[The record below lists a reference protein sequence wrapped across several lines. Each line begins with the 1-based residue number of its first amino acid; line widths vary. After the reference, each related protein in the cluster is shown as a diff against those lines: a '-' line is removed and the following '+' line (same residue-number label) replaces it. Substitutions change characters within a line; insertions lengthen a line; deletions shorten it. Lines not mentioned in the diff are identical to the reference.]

1 LILFDKFRSFLLF
14 FVLISAALLAREDVL
29 VVKGY
34 LGHEEMGPIFN
45 EVEKIKETVG
55 GKVIVQLSSSSGDFQ
70 EVFSLAQNLF
80 ELRNNNDKLIVV
92 YIQGRAVGPAAIIPF
107 VADEVL
113 VTPFVAWGDIPY
125 GVKYE
130 FDWYRARSMVKGL
143 INQSLE
149 RAPVLM
155 QLADAM
161 IDPHY
166 QLIYE
171 KGRPILER
179 EGSKHFEPLILNLKG
194 MKSLGLVS
202 LVISDEEFD
211 REYFPDKSAKDI
223 AHLYEG
229 IVTDYVTPAELQARL
244 QKHIRYSDTEENLI
258 GYLQLSPDH
267 PIRQST
273 YLYFKFA
280 LEEFKKRKVRFV
292 LLNINTPGGEVLSS
306 LKMVDLLQKMDL
318 EHGIPIIAYIDDWAV
333 SAGAMIAYACRF
345 IFVNPSSLMGAAEP
359 VLSKQEGGMET
370 APEKVNSALRAE
382 FSNLASFYGRNELL
396 AQGMVDKDMI
406 LVIRNHQI
414 VKLDSETEIRSGG
427 SNPDILVSGRG
438 KLLTLNSKQ
447 LIDLGVAD
455 YLIEHPSTYF
465 EKQENEKLSWPAKKM
480 PIFQQPY
487 LEKIPHAVMISFEDW
502 RITFFTVLSNP
513 VIMSLLFIGLVI
525 GFYIEINT
533 PGFGIPGSIGLACLA
548 LILLAS
554 FSTEAIHWIELIILA
569 VGLILLMIEL
579 FVIPGFG
586 VVGILGIILTIIGL
600 FALMLPGIDKLNFF
614 HLDSFQLIGAVFLE
628 RLAWLSAALIF
639 SILLIFL
646 LARFYSHRFF
656 RFSKFVLH
664 GEQEGFVAGI
674 PRELMPEEG
683 ELGETVTPLRPSG
696 KVHIGEQLYD
706 AMAQTGY
713 LEKNMAIE
721 VVRVEGSRL
730 IVRPVELK
738 GKR

>member
-1 LILFDKFRSFLLF
+1 MQ
-14 FVLISAALLAREDVL
+14 AREDVL
-29 VVKGY
+29 VVNGY
-34 LGHEEMGPIFN
+34 LGHEEMGPVFK

-70 EVFSLAQNLF
+70 EVFSFAQNLF

-107 VADEVL
+107 VADELL
-113 VTPFVAWGDIPY
+113 VTPYVAWGDIPY
-125 GVKYE
+125 GVHYE
-130 FDWYRARSMVKGL
+130 MNWERARSMVKGL

-149 RAPVLM
+149 RAPVLV

-161 IDPHY
+161 IDPHH

-171 KGRPILER
+171 RGKPIIER
-179 EGSKHFEPLILNLKG
+179 EGSKNFEPLILNLKG
-194 MKSLGLVS
+194 MQSLGLVS
-202 LVISDEEFD
+202 LVITDKEF
-211 REYFPDKSAKDI
+211 EANYFPDKSAKDI
-223 AHLYEG
+223 AHLYKG
-229 IVTDYVTPAELQARL
+229 IVTDYVTPAELQTKMK
-244 QKHIRYSDTEENLI
+244 KHIHYSETEENLI
-258 GYLQLSPDH
+258 GYLQLSTDH

-292 LLNINTPGGEVLSS
+292 VINVDTPGGEVLSS
-306 LKMVDLLQKMDL
+306 LKIVDLLQKMDL
-318 EHGIPIIAYIDDWAV
+318 EYGIPIIAYIDDWAV

-359 VLSKQEGGMET
+359 VLAKEGAMET

-382 FSNLASFYGRNELL
+382 FSNLANFYGRNELL

-414 VKLDSETEIRSGG
+414 VKLDSETQIRSGG
-427 SNPDILVSGRG
+427 SNPDILISGRG
-438 KLLTLNSKQ
+438 KLLTLNAKQ

-455 YLIEHPSTYF
+455 YKVDHSVTYL
-465 EKQENEKLSWPAKKM
+465 EKLEDNALSWPAKKS
-480 PIFQQPY
+480 PVFEQPY
-487 LEKIPHAVMISFEDW
+487 LKNIPHAVMISFEDW

-513 VIMSLLFIGLVI
+513 IIMSLLFIGLVI

-554 FSTEAIHWIELIILA
+554 FSVEAIHWIELIILGA
-569 VGLILLMIEL
+569 GLILLMIEL

-614 HLDSFQLIGAVFLE
+614 HWDSFQLIGAVFLE
-628 RLAWLSAALIF
+628 RLAWLSAALIL
-639 SILLIFL
+639 SIVLIIL

-696 KVHIGEQLYD
+696 KVHIGEHLYD

-738 GKR
+738 GKK